1 MRYVFIVNPVAG
13 KNSSA
18 VAMGEKIRTYC
29 REQGI
34 EALFYQ
40 TDSCGHAQRIARAE
54 VESGLP
60 VRLYAVGGDGTLNE
74 VAAGAAGFEN
84 AAVGVFPCG
93 SGNDFIRAIGSAD
106 DFLDIGRQL
115 CAPVRLI
122 DRIDTGKQQALNV
135 CSMGLDAEV
144 AYHMNDFKK
153 WPFVSG
159 SMAYN
164 LSLVKCLLTK
174 MGCDLTVTI
183 DGEKSYTGRFLF
195 ALAANGRW
203 YGGGYH
209 CAPEARIDDGKLDFI
224 LIRNPGL
231 FRAIRLA
238 GAYKAGE
245 HLKNPVFA
253 PLVTFVRGSMMQV
266 QAPSPVC
273 CNVDGECEE
282 ITEACFSINPAS
294 LRLID
299 PTLEVCD
306 R

>member
-1 MRYVFIVNPVAG
+1 MVARCRWEKKYAFIAVNRG
-13 KNSSA
+13 SKLFFYRR
-18 VAMGEKIRTYC
+18 IRADMPKKSL
-29 REQGI
+29 EQK
-34 EALFYQ
+34 A
-40 TDSCGHAQRIARAE
+40 
-54 VESGLP
+54 ESGLP

-93 SGNDFIRAIGSAD
+93 SGNDFIRAIGTAD

-122 DRIDTGKQQALNV
+122 DRINTGKQQALNV

-164 LSLVKCLLTK
+164 LSLVKCLLIK

-183 DGEKSYTGRFLF
+183 DGGKTYTGRFLF

-203 YGGGYH
+203 YG
-209 CAPEARIDDGKLDFI
+209 R
-224 LIRNPGL
+224 GL
-231 FRAIRLA
+231 
-238 GAYKAGE
+238 
-245 HLKNPVFA
+245 
-253 PLVTFVRGSMMQV
+253 
-266 QAPSPVC
+266 
-273 CNVDGECEE
+273 
-282 ITEACFSINPAS
+282 S
-294 LRLID
+294 LRTRS
-299 PTLEVCD
+299 PD